1 MHACPLCD
9 HPQSHA
15 YHSDKV
21 RDYFQCDR
29 CALVFADPASR
40 LDAAAEKAIYD
51 LHQNDPDDLGYRKF
65 LSRLTTPLCARLTTG
80 SEGLDFGCGPGPT
93 LGLMLSEAG
102 MTVSNYDPFYA
113 DTPALLQRRY
123 HFVTA
128 TEVIEHCH
136 RPAREWPLLLQLLQP
151 GGTLALMTKLVIDA
165 DAFSRWH
172 YKNDRTHV
180 SFFSRATFDFLA
192 QRDGLNVEFIG
203 NDVIMMQKPL

>member
-9 HPQSHA
+9 SPHSHH

-29 CALVFADPASR
+29 CVLVFADPASR

-51 LHQNDPDDLGYRKF
+51 LHQNDPGDTGYRRF
-65 LSRLTTPLCARLTTG
+65 LSRLTDPLCARLPAG

-93 LGLMLSEAG
+93 LGIMLAEAG
-102 MTVSNYDPFYA
+102 LQVSNYDPFYA
-113 DTPALLQRRY
+113 DIPALLQRQY

-136 RPAREWPLLLQLLQP
+136 RPAREWPLLLSLLKP